1 MSASDISK
9 ANQTNIKLI
18 RYSMKHFLS
27 LATLLCSTGLSHAAT
42 AYWSFQNGA
51 GNVYVPDATYH
62 SGFASAPM
70 FSAFEGTGGA
80 TLGSHGAGQAYT
92 EPTTSTNYV
101 GGFAT
106 YWDSGSTQEK
116 NLTGAGFT
124 VTMDMSGLS
133 DLSLRF
139 DIRSAA
145 GAPDTT
151 KVGLPTSFSSIN
163 YRLSDTGSWT
173 DSGITAPNWTISPNG
188 FYEFNMSLSA
198 LDAIEGQGY
207 VELQFIFNGGEKEIG
222 VAQAQNVRLD
232 NLQFTAVPEPSA
244 LALLAPLAGAVF
256 LRRRKD

>member
-1 MSASDISK
+1 
-9 ANQTNIKLI
+9 
-18 RYSMKHFLS
+18 MKHFLS

-62 SGFASAPM
+62 SGFASAPT
-70 FSAFEGTGGA
+70 FSAFAGTGGA

-92 EPTTSTNYV
+92 EPTTSTSYV
-101 GGFAT
+101 GGYAT
-106 YWDSGSTQEK
+106 YWDSGGTQEK

-124 VTMDMSGLS
+124 VTMDMTSLS
-133 DLSLRF
+133 DLSMRF

-145 GAPDTT
+145 GDPNN

-173 DSGITAPNWTISPNG
+173 DSGIAAPNWTISPNG
-188 FYEFNMSLSA
+188 FYEFNMNLAA

-207 VELQFIFNGGEKEIG
+207 VELQFIFNGGEKTME
-222 VAQAQNVRLD
+222 QPQNVRLD

-244 LALLAPLAGAVF
+244 LALLAPLAGVVF